1 MPKLQE
7 TKPVLDATGVE
18 VSFGVRPVV
27 RDASLRIHRGEL
39 VGLLGP
45 NGAGKTTLMRACL
58 GLVPHR
64 GTVGLTRRFGYV
76 PQRHEVEWSFPC
88 TVYEAVL
95 LGRVGLIGWFKRPG
109 RGDRQS
115 AHRALEQTNL
125 TELARRPIAE
135 LSGGQRQ
142 RVLIARALATEP
154 ELLVL
159 DEPFTGLDAPN
170 IEQLLD
176 LFARLVA
183 KGTAIVMST
192 HNLAEAVH
200 TCPRLVL
207 FNRTVVADGPVAQ
220 VRADPAAW
228 VEAFGV
234 RTTSPLLAALGVS

>member
-1 MPKLQE
+1 MHKDSE
-7 TKPVLDATGVE
+7 TVLDAEGVE
-18 VSFGVRPVV
+18 VSFGSRSVV

-45 NGAGKTTLMRACL
+45 NGAGKTTFMRACL

-64 GTVGLTRRFGYV
+64 GTVGFTRRFGYV

-88 TVYEAVL
+88 TVHEAVL
-95 LGRVGLIGWFKRPG
+95 LGRVRLVGWLKRPG
-109 RGDRQS
+109 PRDRQ
-115 AHRALEQTNL
+115 AVHRALEQTNL
-125 TELARRPIAE
+125 AELARRPIAE

-183 KGTAIVMST
+183 AGTTIVMST

-228 VEAFGV
+228 VKAFGV
-234 RTTSPLLAALGVS
+234 RTTSPLLATLGVC